1 MQPPLAPVEGVP
13 VAPVV
18 RAAAGIWTRVAKR
31 RAELRRDVGEVEAT
45 WILGVAVFFGIVS
58 LFNSCTTL
66 HECASCT
73 ATLRGLGCS
82 YVGSASVYGDAEYN
96 SSASLGELARGACA
110 PGERQQLDDGWRV
123 CRPLRSYPDALE
135 TEVWG
140 FPRLQNAS
148 DASYHQQYCGAW
160 IDAKSSVRETPLY
173 YSTYDQDAVNHNVQ
187 HAIDASFA
195 FPIGYGD
202 LGKFNAACERVHGK
216 VAALRAASRIAF
228 AKMHDTVLRHDTS
241 VEGRL
246 HDLGAL
252 AVHGCDTPVGVS
264 VSVNAGGFFAHLQ
277 AGEQPSSTRMRLSL
291 AAMHLSTQVPGAV
304 RILDLLASAEPTHG
318 VIDEAHA
325 LAVLGG
331 AADFPPAIAEAM
343 ATGGKLR
350 TEPTPVLAQ
359 FIAVAAAG
367 NVSATDVDAF
377 LSGLLAVCV
386 LEIDD
391 LMDHPEDREA
401 LPRFTALGRRTYKG
415 DGDPLNDDDADNAM
429 VGAPFTWSTLNFF
442 SPGRHEKVCA
452 DFTAAMFP
460 EEIDAIAYRVLV
472 PDGLAEAVETLW
484 PMLKEA
490 AAHVIENDPD
500 IAAVLGDPAGVAAVA
515 KTVEL
520 RIPGAPDYTA
530 FAQKRAPTDL
540 QLSSDDGVVW
550 MAMQAAAANFR
561 RRALELLNPG
571 ASVCDHDFLYGGLI
585 TNAYIIP
592 SFKCSHVLL
601 GMLRRPFADDRYEDV
616 SLATRLGFIL
626 GHEIGH
632 STMLTTRSYSR
643 SAKLFYGYEA
653 STLDEAIADLVSA
666 KALIYAELA
675 TAEEVCAHASQ
686 LWCGAPTVWRPT
698 NPSHPVVNE
707 RGDLLCSKIL

>member
-1 MQPPLAPVEGVP
+1 MDAPPVEGVP
-13 VAPVV
+13 VARGV
-18 RAAAGIWTRVAKR
+18 RVAAGIWTRVAKR
-31 RAELRRDVGEVEAT
+31 RAELRRDEGEVEAT
-45 WILGVAVFFGIVS
+45 WILGIAAVFALFS

-110 PGERQQLDDGWRV
+110 PGERQQLDHGYRA

-160 IDAKSSVRETPLY
+160 IDAKSSVREEPLY
-173 YSTYDQDAVNHNVQ
+173 YSTYDQDAVNHDVQ

-202 LGKFNAACERVHGK
+202 LGKFNAACERVHGN

-228 AKMHDTVLRHDTS
+228 AEMHDTVLRRNRS

-246 HDLGAL
+246 YDLGAL
-252 AVHGCDTPVGVS
+252 AVHGCDTSVGVS
-264 VSVNAGGFFAHLQ
+264 VSVNQGGFFAHLQ
-277 AGEQPSSTRMRLSL
+277 AGTLPSSTRMRLSL
-291 AAMHLSTQVPGAV
+291 AAMHLSTQAAGALRV
-304 RILDLLASAEPTHG
+304 LELVAGAEPTHS

-325 LAVLGG
+325 LAVLSG

-343 ATGGKLR
+343 AGGKLR
-350 TEPTPVLAQ
+350 TEPTPALAQ
-359 FIAVAAAG
+359 LISVVAAG
-367 NVSATDVDAF
+367 NVSSADVDAF
-377 LSGLLAVCV
+377 LAGLLAVCV
-386 LEIDD
+386 LEVDD
-391 LMDHPEDREA
+391 LVDRPEDRQA
-401 LPRFTALGRRTYKG
+401 LPRFTALGRRRYAG
-415 DGDPLNDDDADNAM
+415 DGDPLNDDDADKGL
-429 VGAPFTWSTLNFF
+429 VGAPFTWSGLNFF

-460 EEIDAIAYRVLV
+460 EEIDAIAYRVVV
-472 PDGLAEAVETLW
+472 PDELAEAIETLW

-490 AAHVIENDPD
+490 VADVLVNDPD
-500 IAAVLGDPAGVAAVA
+500 IAAVLGDPAAVAAVA

-530 FAQKRAPTDL
+530 FVQKRAPVEL
-540 QLSSDDGVVW
+540 QLSSDSGVVW
-550 MAMQAAAANFR
+550 MALKTAAAQFQ

-571 ASVCDHDFLYGGLI
+571 ASVCDFDFIYDALT
-585 TNAYIIP
+585 TNAYILP
-592 SFKCSHVLL
+592 SFACSHILL
-601 GMLRRPFADDRYEDV
+601 GMLRRPFADDRFDEV
-616 SLATRLGFIL
+616 SLATRLGFVL
-626 GHEIGH
+626 AHEIGH
-632 STMLTTRSYSR
+632 STMTTTRSYWR
-643 SAKLFYGYEA
+643 SPALFAGYQT

-666 KALIYAELA
+666 KAIVHAELA
-675 TAEEVCAHASQ
+675 TAEEVCAHVSQ
-686 LWCGAPTVWRPT
+686 LWCGVGQLWPPT
-698 NPSHPVVNE
+698 NPSHPPINT
-707 RGDLLCSKIL
+707 RGDLVCEKILL

>member
-1 MQPPLAPVEGVP
+1 MPPPVEGVP
-13 VAPVV
+13 VAPGV
-18 RAAAGIWTRVAKR
+18 RVAAGIWQQVAKR
-31 RAELRRDVGEVEAT
+31 RAELRRDQGELEAT
-45 WILGVAVFFGIVS
+45 WILGVAAFFGIVS

-66 HECASCT
+66 HACDSCT

-96 SSASLGELARGACA
+96 STASLGELARGACA

-123 CRPLRSYPDALE
+123 CRPLRAYPEALE
-135 TEVWG
+135 TEIFG
-140 FPRLQNAS
+140 ANT
-148 DASYHQQYCGAW
+148 SYHQQYCGAW

-173 YSTYDQDAVNHNVQ
+173 YSTYDSEVVNHDVQ

-195 FPIGYGD
+195 FSAGEGD
-202 LGKFNAACERVHGK
+202 LGKFSAACERVHGN

-228 AKMHDTVLRHDTS
+228 ATMHDTVLKHNRS
-241 VEGRL
+241 IEGRL

-264 VSVNAGGFFAHLQ
+264 VSVNQGGFFAHLQ
-277 AGEQPSSTRMRLSL
+277 AGTLPSSTRMRLSL

-304 RILDLLASAEPTHG
+304 RVLELAAGAAPTHG
-318 VIDEAHA
+318 VMDEAHA

-350 TEPTPVLAQ
+350 TEPTPELAQ
-359 FIAVAAAG
+359 LISVVASG
-367 NVSATDVDAF
+367 NVSEADVDAF
-377 LSGLLAVCV
+377 LAGLLAVCV

-452 DFTAAMFP
+452 DFTAALFP
-460 EEIDAIAYRVLV
+460 EDIDAIAYRVLV
-472 PDGLAEAVETLW
+472 PDGLAEAIETVW

-490 AAHVIENDPD
+490 AAHVIENDAE

-520 RIPGAPDYTA
+520 RIPGAPDYTS
-530 FAQKRAPTDL
+530 FAQRRAPVEL
-540 QLSSDDGVVW
+540 QLSSDSGVVW

-571 ASVCDHDFLYGGLI
+571 AEICDHDFLYDALT

-601 GMLRRPFADDRYEDV
+601 GMMRRPFADDRYEDV
-616 SLATRLGFIL
+616 SLATRLGFVL

-632 STMLTTRSYSR
+632 STMLTTRAYSR

-666 KALIYAELA
+666 KALIHAELA
-675 TAEEVCAHASQ
+675 TAEEVCAHVSQ
-686 LWCGAPTVWRPT
+686 VWCGVPTVWRPS
-698 NPSHPVVNE
+698 NPSHPLVNE
-707 RGDLLCSKIL
+707 RGDLVCEKILP

>member
-1 MQPPLAPVEGVP
+1 MPPPVEGVP
-13 VAPVV
+13 VAPGV
-18 RAAAGIWTRVAKR
+18 RVAAGIWQQVAKR
-31 RAELRRDVGEVEAT
+31 RAELRRDQGELEAT
-45 WILGVAVFFGIVS
+45 WILGVAAFFGIVS

-66 HECASCT
+66 HACDSCT

-96 SSASLGELARGACA
+96 STASLGELARGACA

-123 CRPLRSYPDALE
+123 CRPLRAYPEALE
-135 TEVWG
+135 TEIFG
-140 FPRLQNAS
+140 ANT
-148 DASYHQQYCGAW
+148 SYHQQYCGAW

-173 YSTYDQDAVNHNVQ
+173 YSTYDSEVVNHDVQ

-195 FPIGYGD
+195 FSAGEGD
-202 LGKFNAACERVHGK
+202 LGKFSAACERVHGN

-228 AKMHDTVLRHDTS
+228 SKMHEDVLKHDTS
-241 VEGRL
+241 VDGRL

-252 AVHGCDTPVGVS
+252 AVHGCDTPAGVS
-264 VSVNAGGFFAHLQ
+264 VSVNQGGFFAHLQ
-277 AGEQPSSTRMRLSL
+277 AGTLPSSTRMRLSL

-304 RILDLLASAEPTHG
+304 RVLELITGAAPTHG
-318 VIDEAHA
+318 VMDEAHA

-350 TEPTPVLAQ
+350 TEPTPELAQ
-359 FIAVAAAG
+359 LISVVASG
-367 NVSATDVDAF
+367 NVSEADVDAF
-377 LSGLLAVCV
+377 LAGLLAVCV

-452 DFTAAMFP
+452 DFTAALFP
-460 EEIDAIAYRVLV
+460 EDIDAIAYRVLV
-472 PDGLAEAVETLW
+472 PDGLAEAIETVW

-490 AAHVIENDPD
+490 AAHVIENDAE

-520 RIPGAPDYTA
+520 RIPGAPDYTS
-530 FAQKRAPTDL
+530 FAQRRAPVEL
-540 QLSSDDGVVW
+540 QLSSDSGVVW

-571 ASVCDHDFLYGGLI
+571 AEICDHDFLYDALT

-601 GMLRRPFADDRYEDV
+601 GMMRRPFADDRYEDV
-616 SLATRLGFIL
+616 SLATRLGFVL

-632 STMLTTRSYSR
+632 STMLTTRAYSR

-666 KALIYAELA
+666 KALIHAELA
-675 TAEEVCAHASQ
+675 TAEEVCAHVSQ
-686 LWCGAPTVWRPT
+686 VWCGVPTVWRPS
-698 NPSHPVVNE
+698 NPSHPLVNE
-707 RGDLLCSKIL
+707 RGDLVCEKILP

>member
-1 MQPPLAPVEGVP
+1 MDAPPVEGVP
-13 VAPVV
+13 VAPGV
-18 RAAAGIWTRVAKR
+18 RVAAGIWTRVAKR
-31 RAELRRDVGEVEAT
+31 RAELRRDQGEVEAT
-45 WILGVAVFFGIVS
+45 WILGIAAVFALFS

-110 PGERQQLDDGWRV
+110 PGERQQLDQGYRV
-123 CRPLRSYPDALE
+123 CRPLRSYPEALE
-135 TEVWG
+135 AEVFG
-140 FPRLQNAS
+140 ANT
-148 DASYHQQYCGAW
+148 SYHSRYCGAW

-173 YSTYDQDAVNHNVQ
+173 YSTYDGSVVDHNVQ
-187 HAIDASFA
+187 DAIDASFA
-195 FPIGYGD
+195 FAAGYGN
-202 LGKFNAACERVHGK
+202 LGKFNAACERVHGN

-228 AKMHDTVLRHDTS
+228 AKMHGDVLKHDTS

-246 HDLGAL
+246 YDLGAL

-264 VSVNAGGFFAHLQ
+264 VSVNANGFFAHLQ
-277 AGEQPSSTRMRLSL
+277 AGELPSSTRMRLSL
-291 AAMHLSTQVPGAV
+291 AAMHLSAHAPSALRVLELVAGA
-304 RILDLLASAEPTHG
+304 APTHG

-325 LAVLGG
+325 LAILGG
-331 AADFPPAIAEAM
+331 AADFPVAIAEAM
-343 ATGGKLR
+343 TTGGKLR

-359 FIAVAAAG
+359 FIAVVGAG

-377 LSGLLAVCV
+377 LSGLLAACV

-401 LPRFTALGRRTYKG
+401 LPRFTALGRRRYQG

-452 DFTAAMFP
+452 DFTAALFP
-460 EEIDAIAYRVLV
+460 EELDAIAYRVLV

-484 PMLKEA
+484 SLLKDS
-490 AAHVIENDPD
+490 AAHVIENDAEV
-500 IAAVLGDPAGVAAVA
+500 AAVLGDPAGVAAVA
-515 KTVEL
+515 RRVEL
-520 RIPGAPDYTA
+520 RIPGAPVESS
-530 FAQKRAPTDL
+530 FAQRRADVEL

-571 ASVCDHDFLYGGLI
+571 ASVCEFDFLYSEL
-585 TNAYIIP
+585 TVNAYVLP
-592 SFKCSHVLL
+592 SFACSHLLL
-601 GMLRRPFADDRYEDV
+601 GMMRRPFADADYDGV
-616 SLATRLGFIL
+616 SLATRLGFVMA
-626 GHEIGH
+626 HEIGH
-632 STMLTTRSYSR
+632 STMLTTRSYWR
-643 SAKLFYGYEA
+643 SPALLAGYQQ
-653 STLDEAIADLVSA
+653 STMDEAIADLVAA
-666 KALIYAELA
+666 KALIHAELA
-675 TAEEVCAHASQ
+675 TAEEICAHVSQ
-686 LWCGAPTVWRPT
+686 LWCGVSQLLPPT
-698 NPSHPVVNE
+698 NPSHPPINT
-707 RGDLLCSKIL
+707 RGDLVCEKILP

>member
-1 MQPPLAPVEGVP
+1 MPPPVEGVP
-13 VAPVV
+13 VAPGV
-18 RAAAGIWTRVAKR
+18 RVAAGIWQQVAKR
-31 RAELRRDVGEVEAT
+31 RAELRRDEGEVEAT
-45 WILGVAVFFGIVS
+45 WILGIAAFFGIVS

-66 HECASCT
+66 HACDSCT

-96 SSASLGELARGACA
+96 STASLGELARGACA
-110 PGERQQLDDGWRV
+110 PGERQQLDDGYRV
-123 CRPLRSYPDALE
+123 CRPLRAFPDALE
-135 TEVWG
+135 TEIFG
-140 FPRLQNAS
+140 ANT
-148 DASYHQQYCGAW
+148 SYHSRYCGAW

-173 YSTYDQDAVNHNVQ
+173 HSTYDQDAVNHDVQ
-187 HAIDASFA
+187 DAIDASFA
-195 FPIGYGD
+195 FPAGEGD
-202 LGKFNAACERVHGK
+202 LGKFQGACERVHGN

-228 AKMHDTVLRHDTS
+228 SKMHGDVLKHDTS
-241 VEGRL
+241 VDGRL

-264 VSVNAGGFFAHLQ
+264 VSVNQGGFFAHLQ
-277 AGEQPSSTRMRLSL
+277 AGTLPSSTRMRLSL

-304 RILDLLASAEPTHG
+304 RVLELVAGAAPTHG

-350 TEPTPVLAQ
+350 TEPTPELAQ
-359 FIAVAAAG
+359 LISVVASG
-367 NVSATDVDAF
+367 NVSEADVDAF
-377 LSGLLAVCV
+377 LAGLLAVCV

-415 DGDPLNDDDADNAM
+415 DGDPLNDDDADKAM

-452 DFTAAMFP
+452 DFTAALFP
-460 EEIDAIAYRVLV
+460 EDIDAIAYRVLV
-472 PDGLAEAVETLW
+472 PDGLAEAIETLW

-490 AAHVIENDPD
+490 AAHVIENDAE

-520 RIPGAPDYTA
+520 RIPGAPDYSA
-530 FAQKRAPTDL
+530 FAQRRAPVEL
-540 QLSSDDGVVW
+540 QLSSDDGVIW
-550 MAMQAAAANFR
+550 MAMQAAAAQFQQ
-561 RRALELLNPG
+561 RALELLNPD
-571 ASVCDHDFLYGGLI
+571 ASVCDFDYLYSALT
-585 TNAYIIP
+585 TNAYILP
-592 SFKCSHVLL
+592 SFACSHVLL
-601 GMLRRPFADDRYEDV
+601 GMMRRPFADDRYEDV
-616 SLATRLGFIL
+616 SLATRLGFVL

-632 STMLTTRSYSR
+632 STMLTTRAYSR

-666 KALIYAELA
+666 KALIHAELA
-675 TAEEVCAHASQ
+675 TAEEVCAHVSQ
-686 LWCGAPTVWRPT
+686 VWCGVPTVWRPS
-698 NPSHPVVNE
+698 NPSHPIVNE
-707 RGDLLCSKIL
+707 RGDLLCEKILR

>member
-1 MQPPLAPVEGVP
+1 MPPPPPPVDGVP

-18 RAAAGIWTRVAKR
+18 RAAAGVWTRVAKR
-31 RAELRRDVGEVEAT
+31 RAELRRDQGELEAT
-45 WILGVAVFFGIVS
+45 WILGIAGFFGIVS

-82 YVGSASVYGDAEYN
+82 YVGSASIYGDAEYN

-110 PGERQQLDDGWRV
+110 PGERQQLDHGWRV

-160 IDAKSSVRETPLY
+160 IDAKSSVREEPLY

-195 FPIGYGD
+195 FAAGEGD
-202 LGKFNAACERVHGK
+202 LGKFNAACERVHGN

-228 AKMHDTVLRHDTS
+228 AKMHGDVLKHDTS

-246 HDLGAL
+246 YDLGAL

-264 VSVNAGGFFAHLQ
+264 VSVHQGGFFAHLQ
-277 AGEQPSSTRMRLSL
+277 AGTLPSSTRVRLSL
-291 AAMHLSTQVPGAV
+291 AAMHLSTQVPGALHV
-304 RILDLLASAEPTHG
+304 LELVAGAEPTHG

-343 ATGGKLR
+343 EIGGKLR
-350 TEPTPVLAQ
+350 TEPTPELAQ
-359 FIAVAAAG
+359 LISVVAAG
-367 NVSATDVDAF
+367 NVSSADVDAF
-377 LSGLLAVCV
+377 LAGLLAVCV

-490 AAHVIENDPD
+490 AAHVIENDAEV
-500 IAAVLGDPAGVAAVA
+500 AAVLGDPAAVAAVA

-530 FAQKRAPTDL
+530 FAQKRAPVEL
-540 QLSSDDGVVW
+540 QLSSDSGVVW
-550 MAMQAAAANFR
+550 MALKTAAAQFQ

-571 ASVCDHDFLYGGLI
+571 AEICDHDFLYDALT

-601 GMLRRPFADDRYEDV
+601 GMLRRPFADADYDGV
-616 SLATRLGFIL
+616 SLDTRLGFIL

-632 STMLTTRSYSR
+632 STMTTTRSYWR
-643 SAKLFYGYEA
+643 SPALFAGYQQ

-666 KALIYAELA
+666 KAIVHSELA
-675 TAEEVCAHASQ
+675 TAEEVCAHVSQ
-686 LWCGAPTVWRPT
+686 VWCGVPNVWRPS
-698 NPSHPVVNE
+698 NPSHPLVNE

>member
-1 MQPPLAPVEGVP
+1 MPPPVEGVP
-13 VAPVV
+13 VAPGV
-18 RAAAGIWTRVAKR
+18 RVAAGIWQQVAKR
-31 RAELRRDVGEVEAT
+31 RAELRRDQGEVEAT
-45 WILGVAVFFGIVS
+45 WILGIAAFFGIVS

-66 HECASCT
+66 HACDSCT

-96 SSASLGELARGACA
+96 STASLGELARGACA
-110 PGERQQLDDGWRV
+110 PGERQQLDHGWRV
-123 CRPLRSYPDALE
+123 CRPLRAYPEALE
-135 TEVWG
+135 TEIFG
-140 FPRLQNAS
+140 ANT
-148 DASYHQQYCGAW
+148 SYHSQYCGAW

-173 YSTYDQDAVNHNVQ
+173 YSTYDSEVVNHDVQ

-195 FPIGYGD
+195 FSAGEGD
-202 LGKFNAACERVHGK
+202 LGKFSAACERVHGN

-228 AKMHDTVLRHDTS
+228 SKMHEDVLKHDTS
-241 VEGRL
+241 VDGRL

-264 VSVNAGGFFAHLQ
+264 VSVNQGGFFAHLQ
-277 AGEQPSSTRMRLSL
+277 AGTLPSSTRMRLSL
-291 AAMHLSTQVPGAV
+291 AAMHLSTQVPGALRV
-304 RILDLLASAEPTHG
+304 LELVAGAEPTHG
-318 VIDEAHA
+318 VVDEAHA

-331 AADFPPAIAEAM
+331 AADFPPAIIEVM
-343 ATGGKLR
+343 AGGKLR
-350 TEPTPVLAQ
+350 TEPTP
-359 FIAVAAAG
+359 AVAQLISVVASG
-367 NVSATDVDAF
+367 NVSEADVDAF
-377 LSGLLAVCV
+377 LAGLLAVCV

-452 DFTAAMFP
+452 DFTAALFP
-460 EEIDAIAYRVLV
+460 EDIDAIAYRVLV
-472 PDGLAEAVETLW
+472 PDGLAEAIETLW

-490 AAHVIENDPD
+490 AAHVIENDAE

-520 RIPGAPDYTA
+520 RIPGAPDYTS
-530 FAQKRAPTDL
+530 FAQRRAPVEL
-540 QLSSDDGVVW
+540 QLSSDSGVVW

-571 ASVCDHDFLYGGLI
+571 AEICDHDFLYGGLI

-666 KALIYAELA
+666 KALIHAELA
-675 TAEEVCAHASQ
+675 TAEEVCAHVSQ
-686 LWCGAPTVWRPT
+686 VWCGVPTVWRPS
-698 NPSHPVVNE
+698 NPSHPLVNE
-707 RGDLLCSKIL
+707 RGDLVCEKILP

>member
-1 MQPPLAPVEGVP
+1 MPPPPVEGVP
-13 VAPVV
+13 VAPGV
-18 RAAAGIWTRVAKR
+18 RVAAGIWTRVAKR
-31 RAELRRDVGEVEAT
+31 RAALRRDQGELEAT
-45 WILGVAVFFGIVS
+45 WILGIAALFGLFS
-58 LFNSCTTL
+58 LLHSCSTL

-82 YVGSASVYGDAEYN
+82 YVGSASVFGDAEYN
-96 SSASLGELARGACA
+96 SSASLGELARGVCS
-110 PGERQQLDDGWRV
+110 PGERQQLDHGWRV

-160 IDAKSSVRETPLY
+160 IDAKSSVREEPLY

-195 FPIGYGD
+195 FAAGEGD
-202 LGKFNAACERVHGK
+202 LGKFNAACERVHGN

-228 AKMHDTVLRHDTS
+228 AKMHDTVLQRNTS

-264 VSVNAGGFFAHLQ
+264 VSVNAAGFFAHLQ
-277 AGEQPSSTRMRLSL
+277 AGELPSATRMRLSL
-291 AAMHLSTQVPGAV
+291 AAMHLSPQAAGALRV
-304 RILDLLASAEPTHG
+304 LELVAGAEPTHG

-331 AADFPPAIAEAM
+331 AADFPPAIIEVM
-343 ATGGKLR
+343 AGGKLR
-350 TEPTPVLAQ
+350 TEPTPSLAQ
-359 FIAVAAAG
+359 FISVVAAG
-367 NVSATDVDAF
+367 NVSSADVDAF
-377 LSGLLAVCV
+377 LAGLLAVCV

-429 VGAPFTWSTLNFF
+429 VGAPFTWSTFNFF
-442 SPGRHEKVCA
+442 SPGRHERVCA
-452 DFTAAMFP
+452 DFTAALFP
-460 EEIDAIAYRVLV
+460 EEIDAITYRVLV
-472 PDGLAEAVETLW
+472 PDGLSEAVETLW
-484 PMLKEA
+484 SLLKEA

-515 KTVEL
+515 KAVEL
-520 RIPGAPDYTA
+520 RIPGAPDYTS
-530 FAQKRAPTDL
+530 FAQKRAPVEL
-540 QLSSDDGVVW
+540 LLSSDGGVVW

-571 ASVCDHDFLYGGLI
+571 AEICNHDFLYDALT

-592 SFKCSHVLL
+592 SFKCSHLLL
-601 GMLRRPFADDRYEDV
+601 GMLRRPFADADYDGV
-616 SLATRLGFIL
+616 SLNSRLGFIL
-626 GHEIGH
+626 GHEIAHG
-632 STMLTTRSYSR
+632 TMTTTRSYWR
-643 SAKLFYGYEA
+643 SPALFAGYQQ

-666 KALIYAELA
+666 KALIHAGLA
-675 TAEEVCAHASQ
+675 TAEEVCAHVSQ
-686 LWCGAPTVWRPT
+686 LWCGVPTLLRPS
-698 NPSHPVVNE
+698 NPSHPLVNE